1 MLAKITYFDER
12 HLSSYANVM
21 PLEETGIKVNEKS
34 ILAWQK
40 YSTDYETLKAEENT
54 AEGEVFMRPMPSFL
68 KYLEK
73 QNFVE
78 RQERKLKI
86 ATHSGNS
93 TLKRLHLEQEETK
106 VIAPPTI
113 EMDRVKIDSFSD
125 EEEEEVD
132 LNDAFLDKKTEVV
145 QLDKD
150 YKTTNFL
157 KAIQLHTEDMDVRKK
172 ALWNDCVI
180 FLPNEARTSFSVSYL
195 RNHAF
200 PDKAHIVDKLGR
212 WKACMDSTGKQQLA
226 HEMVITNLIGKEFHI
241 SNIPYKLQQV
251 DELLSMTRRS
261 GAYVINLVGNKSLL

>member
-1 MLAKITYFDER
+1 MLAKIKHFDER
-12 HLSSYANVM
+12 HLSSYEDVT

-40 YSTDYETLKAEENT
+40 YEKDYEDLKAEENT

-78 RQERKLKI
+78 KQERKLKI
-86 ATHSGNS
+86 GTHSGNS
-93 TLKRLHLEQEETK
+93 TLKRLHLEEEEKT
-106 VIAPPTI
+106 VAPPTI
-113 EMDRVKIDSFSD
+113 TMDRVKIDSFSD

-132 LNDAFLDKKTEVV
+132 LNDAYLDQKPEVM
-145 QLDKD
+145 QLEKD
-150 YKTTNFL
+150 YKTTSFL
-157 KAIQLHTEDMDVRKK
+157 KAIQLHTEGMDAPKK

-180 FLPNEARTSFSVSYL
+180 FLPNESKTSFSVSYL

-200 PDKAHIVDKLGR
+200 PDKSHIVDKLGR
-212 WKACMDSTGKQQLA
+212 WKTCMDSIGQQHLA
-226 HEMVITNLIGKEFHI
+226 HEMVITNLLGKEFCI

-251 DELLSMTRRS
+251 DELLHMTRRS
-261 GAYVINLVGNKSLL
+261 GAYVINLVGNKSLI